1 MPLAKANR
9 PVNRFVNMLMLLL
22 LLLLMSVIACTS
34 RSSSSNSSD
43 GITNNGPNGAYRDIT
58 IDRVC
63 LSSKAHTETTE
74 MLDIAPKMV
83 EITSNDVWKGLSLR
97 MPKNVKK

>member
-22 LLLLMSVIACTS
+22 LLLLMSVIACTF
-34 RSSSSNSSD
+34 RSSSGG

-74 MLDIAPKMV
+74 MLDIAPKMF